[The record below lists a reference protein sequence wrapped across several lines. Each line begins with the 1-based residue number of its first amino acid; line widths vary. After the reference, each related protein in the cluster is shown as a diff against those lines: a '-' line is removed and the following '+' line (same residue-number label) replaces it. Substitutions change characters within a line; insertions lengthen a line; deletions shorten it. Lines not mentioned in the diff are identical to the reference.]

1 MLIEIKFI
9 ETWKPFSCSIFGCI
23 KNLSWNVQT
32 TSDFDLMERGSCCR
46 CKFNW
51 ILLFSWI
58 HFLKKK
64 NKKKL
69 IQQSSFPIQVLLLS
83 FYRGKLFGF
92 KVREEKIGWFFSSI
106 FYSFHLNSLMTKLRH
121 HKCKIN
127 FLSKWFSCFMHPH
140 TFFNQTSQDRSR

>member
-51 ILLFSWI
+51 ILFSWI

-64 NKKKL
+64 KTNWYSKAHFL
-69 IQQSSFPIQVLLLS
+69 FRCCSCLFTG
-83 FYRGKLFGF
+83 GKLFGF
-92 KVREEKIGWFFSSI
+92 KVREEKVGWFFSSI

-140 TFFNQTSQDRSR
+140 TFFNQTCQDRSR